1 MGVTTEF
8 VLPESIFLL
17 GLQLSLLS
25 EAELDKILD
34 IIAATEDNSSKVVI

>member
-1 MGVTTEF
+1 MGVAKEF

-17 GLQLSLLS
+17 ALQFSLLS
-25 EAELDKILD
+25 EAEQDQILD